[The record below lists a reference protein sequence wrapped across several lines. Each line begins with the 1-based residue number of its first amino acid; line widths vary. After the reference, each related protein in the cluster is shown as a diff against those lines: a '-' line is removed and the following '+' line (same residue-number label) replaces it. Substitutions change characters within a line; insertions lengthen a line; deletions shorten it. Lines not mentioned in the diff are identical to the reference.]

1 MNVNIKLN
9 NKTKGI
15 ILIVCSAFF
24 FAVMNLFVRLSGDL
38 PSMQKSFFR
47 NFVALFFSLGVVIK
61 NRTSFASVKGNEKYI
76 FYRAFFGTI
85 GLVSNYYA
93 IDHMIL
99 TDASMLNK
107 LSPFF
112 AVVFSALF
120 LKEKVK
126 PWQVLAVAGAF
137 IGSLFIIKPSMQI
150 DIVFPYIIGFIGGMG
165 AGAAYTAVRFLG
177 GRGVPG
183 GIIVFFFSLFSCVV
197 CLPFA
202 IACYEPMA
210 PIQLILLLLAGLS
223 ATGGQ
228 FCITYAYTFAPA
240 REISVYD
247 YSQIIFSAI
256 LGFFV
261 LSQTPD
267 IYSFLGYLIICG
279 MGVLNFI
286 FTKKHHEKQEQ
297 TLKEEKNLK

>member
-1 MNVNIKLN
+1 MAARFKLPD
-9 NKTKGI
+9 KTKGI

-24 FAVMNLFVRLSGDL
+24 FALMNLFVRLSGDL

-47 NFVALFFSLGVVIK
+47 NFVALFFALGVIIK
-61 NRTSFASVKGNEKYI
+61 NGTNFESVRGNGKYL
-76 FYRAFFGTI
+76 FYRSFFGTI
-85 GLVSNYYA
+85 GIVSNFYA

-112 AVVFSALF
+112 AVVFSAIF
-120 LKEKVK
+120 LKERVK
-126 PWQVLAVAGAF
+126 PWQILAVAGAF
-137 IGSLFIIKPSMQI
+137 VGSLFIIKPSMQI
-150 DIVFPYIIGFIGGMG
+150 DVVFPYIVGFIGGMG

-183 GIIVFFFSLFSCVV
+183 GVIVFFFSLFSCIV

-202 IACYEPMA
+202 IAGYVPMT
-210 PIQLILLLLAGLS
+210 PLQIVTLILASLS

-228 FCITYAYTFAPA
+228 FCITYAYTYAPA

-261 LSQTPD
+261 LNQTPD
-267 IYSFLGYLIICG
+267 IYSFLGYLIICS
-279 MGVLNFI
+279 MGVFNFI
-286 FTKKHHEKQEQ
+286 FTKKHHASAG
-297 TLKEEKNLK
+297 

>member
-1 MNVNIKLN
+1 MAEKGFLSS

-15 ILIVCSAFF
+15 ILIICSAFF
-24 FAVMNLFVRLSGDL
+24 FALMNMFVRLSGDL

-47 NFVALFFSLGVVIK
+47 NFVALFFALAVLMK
-61 NRTSFASVKGNEKYI
+61 NKTGFESAKGNFKYLFI
-76 FYRAFFGTI
+76 RAFFGTI
-85 GLVSNYYA
+85 GIVCNFYA

-112 AVVFSALF
+112 AVVFSAIF
-120 LKEKVK
+120 LREKVK
-126 PWQVLAVAGAF
+126 PWQLLAVMGAF

-150 DIVFPYIIGFIGGMG
+150 ETVLPYIIGFIGGMG

-177 GRGVPG
+177 SRGVVG
-183 GIIVFFFSLFSCVV
+183 GVIVFFFSLFACIV

-202 IACYEPMA
+202 IADYTPMTLV
-210 PIQLILLLLAGLS
+210 QVVTLLLAGLS

-228 FCITYAYTFAPA
+228 FCITYAYIFAPA

-261 LSQTPD
+261 LNQMPD
-267 IYSFLGYLIICG
+267 IYSFLGYIIICG
-279 MGVLNFI
+279 MGIINFV
-286 FTKKHHEKQEQ
+286 FTKRHHEKQGA
-297 TLKEEKNLK
+297 